1 MSFLLCAADTHT
13 PFFPHP
19 YSSLFPR
26 GINRRRPMEENR
38 KVWSEL
44 ISLPRS
50 PSRLP
55 SLRIPLIRRHVSFSV
70 GNSPA
75 RAKRPPADSER
86 SDDVSRIRRLYLSSR
101 GEVRAPHGWT
111 RRRTSVRRRLG
122 YCLNLGAKRLC
133 SFHHEGRGQQVVLL
147 STDTSEASSTHYV
160 VVHRFHCY
168 CCSQLSSLSL

>member
-1 MSFLLCAADTHT
+1 
-13 PFFPHP
+13 
-19 YSSLFPR
+19 
-26 GINRRRPMEENR
+26 
-38 KVWSEL
+38 
-44 ISLPRS
+44 
-50 PSRLP
+50 
-55 SLRIPLIRRHVSFSV
+55 
-70 GNSPA
+70 PA

-160 VVHRFHCY
+160 VVHRLLVCGPLGTKRY
-168 CCSQLSSLSL
+168 ISVRQVAGTWIARYRQKSGD